1 VTRAAKTGERTT
13 ACEVRTRLHQALH
26 LDLIGPS
33 AGDPGESELLS
44 QSPSRWYLTGFLVPK
59 GAAPD
64 QRIDEE
70 SGEQV
75 AEEPLFANAD
85 DAAAP
90 EPQAARRASLPSS
103 VGVSVLVSAD
113 TRSFTALVDWA
124 DYERQE
130 VKADE
135 GDVPEDD
142 VSDGEPREGEAPEA
156 GALVGELPEVPLP
169 AAGDGPAPAGRR
181 VRTVWR
187 RVQRSRQVEL
197 PLPVDARGP
206 VEFAVPESRGIVL
219 VVSIRP
225 VRTDLPG
232 MDGLPAGTR
241 AISVFVVNSRIP
253 AERER
258 RDQEFAFQVQLTLTS
273 PMPLIARPSVAGL
286 AAAEWD
292 DRVADLQY
300 RDCRE
305 YAVGHGIATMT
316 ACEPDGSCR
325 SVQTTWLPTA
335 DVERVAPA
343 QIDGVEL
350 GMEALAGLADAASA
364 RTALG
369 PLIEHYRSWI
379 ARSHDAPV
387 LPETRRLDTARALLD
402 NAAVAAARIERGVAC
417 LEDPAALLA
426 FRHANRAMA
435 MQGRRRAAIQQHR
448 SADEVDPPRWRPFQL
463 AFVLLN
469 LPGIVDPRDA
479 EREAV
484 DLLFFPTG
492 GGKTE
497 AYLGLAAFVLVLR
510 RLRQPGLCSAGV
522 AVIMRYTL
530 RLLTLDQ
537 LNRATAL
544 ICALELIRQE
554 DPAALGP
561 WPFEIGLWVGD
572 PVTPNRMGSREHDHP
587 KTARARTLD
596 FQRNERNPA
605 PIPLEECPWCGTQF
619 SRNSF
624 RLLPNPDQPTDLRI
638 GCANRHCDFSGDQAL
653 PVVAVDEPIYRRLP
667 CFLIA
672 TVDKFAAL
680 PWTGEVGAFTGR
692 VDRADAHGFYGACAP
707 GRGRPLERGSLLPPD
722 LIIQDELHLI
732 SGPLGTV
739 AGLYESALDELCV
752 RREGGVAIRPK
763 IIASTATVRRADR
776 QIRALFNRSRV
787 EVFPPPGPDRRDS
800 FFAVTHDPGQSHPR
814 LYVGIAA
821 QGRSPKVVLLRTYL
835 ALLAAA
841 QKDWLAAGGA
851 HQEDNS
857 ADPYMTLVGYFNS
870 LRELGGSRRIVEDE
884 VGTRLAR
891 YARRRRVGETEG
903 LFADRR
909 IAYEVVELTSRVG
922 TGKVAEA
929 RRRLG
934 VRFGEKGAVDVAI
947 ATNMISVGLDILRL
961 GLMVVFGQPKTT
973 AEYIQATSRVGR
985 DAERPGLV
993 VTLFNVHKA
1002 RDRSHYER
1010 FASYHESFYR
1020 GVEATSVTPFAPRA
1034 LDRALAAVVVG
1045 FARHGIAEMTPPD
1058 GATAIT
1064 TRRADLEYVAQAL
1077 ADRAAS
1083 HDGRQSSAEASE
1095 LRTRVRTRILDLL
1108 DSWEQIATAQT
1119 TVGAV
1124 LQYQREFSR
1133 GAALLHYPLDPELAT
1148 LPRVYRKFRA
1158 NRSMRD
1164 VEPEVNLWMRTLDN
1178 LDVEGAGEEQP

>member
-1 VTRAAKTGERTT
+1 MSAATGSEQATPCDIRS
-13 ACEVRTRLHQALH
+13 RLRDALR
-26 LDLIGPS
+26 LDLVGPS
-33 AGDPGESELLS
+33 AGDPGESEALS

-75 AEEPLFANAD
+75 AEEPLFANTD

-103 VGVSVLVSAD
+103 VGVSVLVSGD
-113 TRSFTALVDWA
+113 SRSLTAQVEWA
-124 DYERQE
+124 DYEVQE
-130 VKADE
+130 AATEAGKEPRCEPPDGGAPD
-135 GDVPEDD
+135 GDVPDGDGYEAEARAVSGSAGGDED
-142 VSDGEPREGEAPEA
+142 A
-156 GALVGELPEVPLP
+156 P
-169 AAGDGPAPAGRR
+169 AARR
-181 VRTVWR
+181 VRAVWR
-187 RVQRSRQVEL
+187 RVQRSRQVEV
-197 PLPVDARGP
+197 PLPGATRGP
-206 VEFAVPESRGIVL
+206 VEIPVPDSRGIVL
-219 VVSIRP
+219 VISIRS

-241 AISVFVVNSRIP
+241 AISVFVVNSRAA
-253 AERER
+253 AERDR
-258 RDQEFAFQVQLTLTS
+258 KDQAFAFQVQLTLTS
-273 PMPLIARPSVAGL
+273 PLPLIARPSVAGL

-305 YAVGHGIATMT
+305 YAVGHGIATR
-316 ACEPDGSCR
+316 AICEPDGSCR
-325 SVQTTWLPTA
+325 TVQTTWIPTA
-335 DVERVAPA
+335 DVEWVAPA
-343 QIDGVEL
+343 QLDGVEL
-350 GMEALAGLADAASA
+350 GMEALAGLADAACA
-364 RTALG
+364 RAVLG
-369 PLIEHYRSWI
+369 PLVEHYRSWI
-379 ARSHDAPV
+379 ARSRDILV

-402 NAAVAAARIERGVAC
+402 NAAVAATRIERGIAC
-417 LEDPAALLA
+417 LEDPAAFLA
-426 FRHANRAMA
+426 FRLANRAMA
-435 MQGRRRAAIQQHR
+435 MQGRRRAAIQQQR
-448 SADEVDPPRWRPFQL
+448 SPEEVDPPRWRPFQL
-463 AFVLLN
+463 AFVLMN

-510 RLRQPGLCSAGV
+510 RLRNPGLGSAGV

-537 LNRATAL
+537 LNRAAAL
-544 ICALELIRQE
+544 ICALELIRQA
-554 DPAALGP
+554 DPQWLGS

-587 KTARARTLD
+587 KTARARTLA

-605 PIPLEECPWCGTQF
+605 PIPLEECPWCGAAFT
-619 SRNSF
+619 RNSF
-624 RLLPNPDQPTDLRI
+624 RLLPNPDQPTDLRV
-638 GCANRHCDFSGDQAL
+638 GCANRRCAFSGDQAL
-653 PVVAVDEPIYRRLP
+653 PVVGVDEPIYRRLP

-692 VDRADAHGFYGACAP
+692 VDRADAHGFYGPCAP
-707 GRGRPLERGSLLPPD
+707 GRGRPLEGGSLLPPD

-739 AGLYESALDELCV
+739 AGLYECALDELCV
-752 RREGGVAIRPK
+752 RHEDGAAIRPK

-800 FFAVTHDPGQSHPR
+800 FFAVTHGPDRSHPR

-821 QGRSPKVVLLRTYL
+821 QGRSPKVILLRTYL

-851 HQEDNS
+851 QQKENP

-922 TGKVAEA
+922 TDKVSDA

-985 DAERPGLV
+985 DAQRPGLV

-1020 GVEATSVTPFAPRA
+1020 GVEATSVTPFSPRA

-1045 FARHGIAEMTPPD
+1045 FARHGIAAMTAPE

-1064 TRRADLEYVAQAL
+1064 TRRADLEYVAEAL

-1083 HDGRQSSAEASE
+1083 HDIRQSAAEAGE
-1095 LRTRVRTRILDLL
+1095 LRTRVRTRVLDLL

-1124 LQYQREFSR
+1124 LQYQHESSR

-1148 LPRVYRKFRA
+1148 LPRMYRKFRA

-1178 LDVEGAGEEQP
+1178 ADVEGEGEDQP